1 MKRLLFCLLLLV
13 ALLVIATA
21 AVSAQRPIPDR
32 YSIVVKGPCWL
43 PDGEAV
49 PEPVL
54 LPYSDY
60 SWTKPKTLVVS
71 CNGWLPRDAPR
82 PKMPIKLTYDMTG
95 YLCETTLN
103 NMTYLTATYG
113 AVVYPTGRSE
123 ITCRFDLSPID
134 P

>member
-1 MKRLLFCLLLLV
+1 MKRLLSCSLLV

-54 LPYSDY
+54 LPIRLFLD
-60 SWTKPKTLVVS
+60 KAKDP
-71 CNGWLPRDAPR
+71 CG
-82 PKMPIKLTYDMTG
+82 KLQRM
-95 YLCETTLN
+95 
-103 NMTYLTATYG
+103 A
-113 AVVYPTGRSE
+113 A
-123 ITCRFDLSPID
+123 
-134 P
+134 